1 MSRPGRRARGPGP
14 NKGGQGSKSGHVA
27 LEPPLMDEAMIIEMY
42 GQNVVIK
49 PEWAENPKSPLAN
62 HLGNKMAIKYEA
74 RSGNMNGKKLF
85 R

>member
-1 MSRPGRRARGPGP
+1 
-14 NKGGQGSKSGHVA
+14 
-27 LEPPLMDEAMIIEMY
+27 MDEAMIIEMY